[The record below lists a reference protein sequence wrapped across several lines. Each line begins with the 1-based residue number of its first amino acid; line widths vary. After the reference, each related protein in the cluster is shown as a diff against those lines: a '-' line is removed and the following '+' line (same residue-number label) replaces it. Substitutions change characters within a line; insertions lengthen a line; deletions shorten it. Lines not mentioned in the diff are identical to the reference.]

1 MGKISIRL
9 RVPIIEAL
17 DAYCSATL
25 TTRVEMLSRAVK
37 RLRGARDLAHEF
49 NRAGLSPNFPWPAN
63 PREYFEQLAPRS
75 SKRVWGRQ
83 KEMLATNISD
93 EDRRHLKFLADDFK
107 ITERQVIEASI
118 LRELEERGYAVP
130 DENGSKLSEFWAKIG
145 PCSEGEAVRCLL
157 EEGDLDWHQVWRELR
172 LVKRSKSEDEPPES
186 LEKQYHLPK
195 ILVGQTVLVD
205 ASLILVCLSQDE
217 LAQDLL
223 QRVLKSPFSAVIT
236 SATVA
241 EVAMKGSA
249 LINARE
255 DLPVEKMLH
264 RVSSGNIVHS
274 GSGLWSSKL
283 KALIGGIPAI
293 PIEPRD
299 CAHALQWADISR
311 THYSRLV
318 SLAAIHR
325 VRNLQSV
332 WMLRA
337 IRGHGINGKG
347 PVMFCVKEHKL
358 GDWAFKFLMQET

>member
-9 RVPIIEAL
+9 RTPIVEKL
-17 DAYCSATL
+17 NAYCSATL
-25 TTRVEMLSRAVK
+25 TTRVEMLSCAIK
-37 RLRGARDLAHEF
+37 TLRGTRDRAHEF
-49 NRAGLSPNFPWPAN
+49 YREGLSPNFPWPAN
-63 PREYFEQLAPRS
+63 PRQYFEQLAPRP
-75 SKRVWGRQ
+75 SKRVQGRR

-93 EDRRHLKFLADDFK
+93 GDRKHLKFLADDFK
-107 ITERQVIEASI
+107 ITERQVIEAAL

-130 DENGSKLSEFWAKIG
+130 DENASKLSEFWAKIG
-145 PCSEGEAVRCLL
+145 PCSEGEAVLCLL
-157 EEGDLDWHQVWRELR
+157 EEGGVNWHQDWHGLR
-172 LVKRSKSEDEPPES
+172 LEKRSKTEDEPPQ
-186 LEKQYHLPK
+186 LQPKQYHLPEF
-195 ILVGQTVLVD
+195 LSGQTVLID

-249 LINARE
+249 LVNARE
-255 DLPVEKMLH
+255 DLPVEKML
-264 RVSSGNIVHS
+264 RQVSSGNIVHS
-274 GSGLWSSKL
+274 GSGPWSYRL
-283 KALIGGIPAI
+283 KALIGAIPAI

-299 CAHALQWADISR
+299 CAYALGLADISR

-325 VRNLQSV
+325 VRKLQVV

-337 IRGHGINGKG
+337 IREPGGHGKG
-347 PVMFCVKEHKL
+347 PVRFCVKKHDLRE
-358 GDWAFKFLMQET
+358 GAFRSLMQET